1 MDTPQ
6 FVSIRLLM
14 DIWIVSSQWLL
25 QIILLYMCVLV
36 FVWVL
41 VFSSF
46 GYILMSGIACS
57 YGSSLFNIL
66 RNLQTV
72 FHSTDSFYLPFSHVC
87 GFQFPHIL
95 ASTCCFSFCYTH
107 PTGTSLGF
115 SFSFPWWLI
124 ILSIFSCT
132 CWPFIYL
139 IWKNNHSNPLSIL
152 NWIVC
157 LFVVELYTI
166 WF

>member
-1 MDTPQ
+1 MDTCAAST
-6 FVSIRLLM
+6 F
-14 DIWIVSSQWLL
+14 WLL
-25 QIILLYMCVLV
+25 WIMLLWMWVCKYLFETQLSVLP
-36 FVWVL
+36 W
-41 VFSSF
+41 SR
-46 GYILMSGIACS
+46 IAGS
-57 YGSSLFNIL
+57 YGSSMFNFL

-124 ILSIFSCT
+124 MLSIFSCT
-132 CWPFIYL
+132 CWPFVYL

-166 WF
+166 YHLVLDF